1 MRKYLTMDNIMFEM
15 IMTEIDFLQ
24 SHSMSRTE
32 GFQNKL
38 TKLCEALV
46 SLDDISD
53 DDIYDL
59 LLSCPGCKYC

>member
-1 MRKYLTMDNIMFEM
+1 MFEL

-24 SHSMSRTE
+24 SHSMRDTE

-46 SLDDISD
+46 SDDISD